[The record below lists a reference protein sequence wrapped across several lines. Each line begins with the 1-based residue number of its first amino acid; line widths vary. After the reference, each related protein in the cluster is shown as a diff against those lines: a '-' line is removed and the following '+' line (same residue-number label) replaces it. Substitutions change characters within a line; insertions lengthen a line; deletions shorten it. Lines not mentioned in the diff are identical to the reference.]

1 MNSFEYTS
9 PFPWNREQSVL
20 FVKGVST
27 LEKDSMAKLGVIL
40 GSPMAKFII
49 DLNTTQLLTF
59 SGFFK
64 QSQVRGYSLV
74 VEHLAAEPSKYASK
88 ANMAPCSLLTITA
101 CRQRTQTLESISV
114 KVLPL
119 TCDMTCGKL
128 FPFPLSLCFPMQKTD
143 NPVYLPYRILR

>member
-1 MNSFEYTS
+1 M
-9 PFPWNREQSVL
+9 L

-49 DLNTTQLLTF
+49 DSDWRSPVNDIEGHTINTTQLLTF

-88 ANMAPCSLLTITA
+88 AMAPCSLLTITA
-101 CRQRTQTLESISV
+101 CTQRT
-114 KVLPL
+114 
-119 TCDMTCGKL
+119 
-128 FPFPLSLCFPMQKTD
+128 
-143 NPVYLPYRILR
+143 